1 MASEAHC
8 RHRMSM
14 ADLSIEL
21 AGSALEE
28 AFLKKEV
35 EINFCFKGFLQLC
48 FLQCEGSLSYWMF
61 TVQVVD
67 YF

>member
-1 MASEAHC
+1 
-8 RHRMSM
+8 MSM
-14 ADLSIEL
+14 TDLSIEL
-21 AGSALEE
+21 VGSALEE

-35 EINFCFKGFLQLC
+35 EIDFCFKGFLQLC
-48 FLQCEGSLSYWMF
+48 SLQCEGSLSYWIF